1 LTIYTILVES
11 KKSDNNCLA
20 AFAHYPKGRSLVKY
34 AIVGTGSRAELFVSA
49 LVNKYRS
56 DHELVALCDSNPQ
69 RIKYHQE
76 RIRSQFPDVEVQGF
90 NSEDFDLMIRSKSPE
105 VIIVTT
111 VDAQHHKYIIRAL
124 QMGCNVITEKPMTT
138 SDQNCRDILRAVD
151 LSGLEVR
158 VAFNYR
164 WGVGVSRVKEIL
176 QDSIGPIHHVSLQY
190 LLDTDHGADYFRRW
204 HRNREMSGGL
214 LVHKAT
220 HHFDLVN
227 WWTNSVPETVFG
239 IGKLAFYGD
248 GNGPARVYS
257 NRSECSRY
265 GIKHNP
271 FQLDLSSSE
280 KFRGLYKEAQ
290 KFDGY
295 RRDMDVFGSGIDIE
309 DTMSVIVGYRTG
321 IQLSYSLV
329 AYSSMEGFVVTFHGD
344 RGRLQYEEIHRPR
357 TRIDEVGR
365 NIDTDEDG
373 WSSTI
378 TVQNLFKEA
387 RHEKVE
393 IAEGGHGGADPLMLR
408 SLFGKETRKDP
419 LQRIAGHQQGAASI
433 MIGAAANKSICEGT
447 PASISELCPELGS
460 ASRLSEL
467 I

>member
-1 LTIYTILVES
+1 M
-11 KKSDNNCLA
+11 
-20 AFAHYPKGRSLVKY
+20 KY
-34 AIVGTGSRAELFVSA
+34 ALVGTGSRSELFISA
-49 LVNKYRS
+49 LINEYRS
-56 DHELVALCDSNPQ
+56 DHELVALCDSNPH

-76 RIRSQFPDVEVQGF
+76 RIRSQSPDLEVQGF
-90 NSEDFDLMIRSKSPE
+90 RSEDFDLMVSSMSPD
-105 VIIVTT
+105 VVIVTT

-124 QMGCNVITEKPMTT
+124 QLGCEVITEKPMTT
-138 SDQNCRDILRAVD
+138 SDKNCRDILRTVNQT
-151 LSGLEVR
+151 GLGVR

-164 WGVGVSRVKEIL
+164 WGGGVGRVKEIL

-227 WWTNSVPETVFG
+227 WWTDSVPETVFG

-257 NRSECSRY
+257 NQPGSGRE
-265 GIKHNP
+265 GIQHNP
-271 FQLDLSSSE
+271 FQIDLSATE
-280 KFRGLYKEAQ
+280 KFRGLYQEAQ
-290 KFDGY
+290 QFDGY
-295 RRDMDVFGSGIDIE
+295 RRDMDVFGSGINIE

-321 IQLSYSLV
+321 IHLSYSLV

-344 RGRLQYEEIHRPR
+344 KGRLKYEEIHRPR
-357 TRIDEVGR
+357 TRIDEAGR
-365 NIDTDEDG
+365 SIDTDENE

-378 TVQNLFKEA
+378 TRQYLFQEA
-387 RHEKVE
+387 KQENIE
-393 IAEGGHGGADPLMLR
+393 ISQGGHGGADPLMLA
-408 SLFGKETRKDP
+408 SLFGEEAGPDP
-419 LQRIAGHQQGAASI
+419 LHRVAGHQQGAASI
-433 MIGAAANKSICEGT
+433 LIGAAANKSISNGNS
-447 PASISELCPELGS
+447 AKISELCPELGS
-460 ASRLSEL
+460 ANNLSDL

>member
-1 LTIYTILVES
+1 
-11 KKSDNNCLA
+11 
-20 AFAHYPKGRSLVKY
+20 
-34 AIVGTGSRAELFVSA
+34 
-49 LVNKYRS
+49 
-56 DHELVALCDSNPQ
+56 
-69 RIKYHQE
+69 
-76 RIRSQFPDVEVQGF
+76 
-90 NSEDFDLMIRSKSPE
+90 
-105 VIIVTT
+105 
-111 VDAQHHKYIIRAL
+111 VDQ
-124 QMGCNVITEKPMTT
+124 T
-138 SDQNCRDILRAVD
+138 
-151 LSGLEVR
+151 GLEVR

-164 WGVGVSRVKEIL
+164 WGVGVGRVKEIL

-239 IGKLAFYGD
+239 MGNLAFYGD

-257 NRSECSRY
+257 DRSDY
-265 GIKHNP
+265 GGHDIQGNP
-271 FQLDLSSSE
+271 FQLDLSSTE

-295 RRDMDVFGSGIDIE
+295 RRDMDVFSSGIDIE

-329 AYSSMEGFVVTFHGD
+329 AYSSMEGFMVTFHGD

-357 TRIDEVGR
+357 TRIDEAGR

-387 RHEKVE
+387 RQEKVE
-393 IAEGGHGGADPLMLR
+393 ITEGGHGGADPLMLD

-433 MIGAAANKSICEGT
+433 MIGVAANRSISEGT
-447 PASISELCPELGS
+447 PANISELCPELGS